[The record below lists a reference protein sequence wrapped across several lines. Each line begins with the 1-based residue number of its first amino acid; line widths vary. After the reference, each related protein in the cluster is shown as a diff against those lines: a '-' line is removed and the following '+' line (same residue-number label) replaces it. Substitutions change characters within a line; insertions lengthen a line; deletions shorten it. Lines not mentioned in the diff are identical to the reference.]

1 MFISYICKPI
11 FIHFFQTK
19 RFMDFNNV
27 PTPPL
32 TFQDAVKRVFNKYA
46 EFSGRAS
53 RAEFW
58 WFFLFTVIVSVVLG
72 LLYAITGWGFFNY
85 INGLFDLAVLI
96 PTLAVSWRRLH
107 DIGKAGG
114 WWFINFVP
122 LVGSIIFIIWC
133 AQPSEPRANRFGD
146 VPLN

>member
-1 MFISYICKPI
+1 
-11 FIHFFQTK
+11 
-19 RFMDFNNV
+19 MDFNNV

-46 EFSGRAS
+46 EFNGRAS

-58 WFFLFTVIVSVVLG
+58 WFFLFTFIVNAVLG
-72 LLYAITGWGFFNY
+72 ILAAITNWGIFNY
-85 INGLFDLAVLI
+85 VDGLFGLAVII

-114 WWFINFVP
+114 WWFINFIP
-122 LVGSIIFIIWC
+122 LVGSVIFIIWC

>member
-1 MFISYICKPI
+1 
-11 FIHFFQTK
+11 
-19 RFMDFNNV
+19 MDFNNV

-46 EFSGRAS
+46 EFNGRAS

-58 WFFLFTVIVSVVLG
+58 WFILFTFIVSAVLG
-72 LLYAITGWGFFNY
+72 ILSAITGWGVFNY
-85 INGLFDLAVLI
+85 INGLFELAVII

-114 WWFINFVP
+114 WWFINFIP
-122 LVGSIIFIIWC
+122 LVGSVIFIIWC

>member
-1 MFISYICKPI
+1 
-11 FIHFFQTK
+11 
-19 RFMDFNNV
+19 MDFNNV

-46 EFSGRAS
+46 EFNGRAS

-58 WFFLFTVIVSVVLG
+58 WFILFTFIVNAVLG
-72 LLYAITGWGFFNY
+72 ILAAITNWGVINY
-85 INGLFDLAVLI
+85 IDGLFGLAVII

-114 WWFINFVP
+114 WWFINFIP
-122 LVGSIIFIIWC
+122 LVGSVIFIIWC